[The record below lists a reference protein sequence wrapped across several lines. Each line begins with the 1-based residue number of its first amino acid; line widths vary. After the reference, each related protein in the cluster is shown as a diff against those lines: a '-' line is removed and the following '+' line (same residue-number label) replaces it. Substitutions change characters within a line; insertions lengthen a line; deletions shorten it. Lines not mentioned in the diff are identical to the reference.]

1 MLYWLTVPINYNIVS
16 LNCAITELECMNLMD
31 QVVAQNAVPSND
43 NTATSTSDEII
54 FLIPFYFLLYYI
66 TQNIPQ

>member
-16 LNCAITELECMNLMD
+16 LNCAITELECIILTD

-43 NTATSTSDEII
+43 NAATSASDETI
-54 FLIPFYFLLYYI
+54 FSILLYFLLYREEFI
-66 TQNIPQ
+66 R